1 MPYKIHALFLIC
13 IYCRRHAVREAAM
26 EIFSWEAFEKTG
38 SIDAYLLYKLETSLR
53 HEEVSK
59 KQWQTASEQKE
70 LS

>member
-1 MPYKIHALFLIC
+1 
-13 IYCRRHAVREAAM
+13 M
-26 EIFSWEAFEKTG
+26 EIFSWETFEKTG

-59 KQWQTASEQKE
+59 KQWQTVSEQKE